1 VPRFQPS
8 QLFRNSAIAL
18 LIFAPNLTLLLAQE
32 QPYVGRYDVFGGYSY
47 FNSPKIS
54 LVEHG
59 FHFQAGLRPKRWYS
73 LGFDYSRV
81 VGDLKLTPDLLPAEL
96 QHKLGAQ
103 LAALAAAG
111 KLPPGYALSV
121 ASSSE
126 TQTFAAGPQ
135 VSFRHWR
142 QFTPFIRPSLGAIRE
157 VATPKPGDAIAA
169 GIVKQLAPAGVKTD
183 WQGFY
188 GVGGGVDLNCSKHLV
203 LRVQADLVY
212 DHLFNDILREGR
224 RTVRFSV
231 GPAIN
236 FGRNVE

>member
-1 VPRFQPS
+1 MRRFQLS
-8 QLFRNSAIAL
+8 QSIRNSAIAL
-18 LIFAPNLTLLLAQE
+18 LIFVPNLIPLQAQE

-81 VGDLKLTPDLLPAEL
+81 VGDLRLTPDLLPTGL
-96 QHKLGAQ
+96 QQKLAAQ
-103 LAALAAAG
+103 LGALAAAG
-111 KLPPGYALSV
+111 KLPPGYALTV
-121 ASSSE
+121 TTASE

-142 QFTPFIRPSLGAIRE
+142 AITPFIRPSLGAIRE
-157 VATPKPGDAIAA
+157 VATPKPGDAIATA
-169 GIVKQLAPAGVKTD
+169 IVAQLAPAGVKRD

-203 LRVQADLVY
+203 LRIQADLVY

-231 GPAIN
+231 GPAFN